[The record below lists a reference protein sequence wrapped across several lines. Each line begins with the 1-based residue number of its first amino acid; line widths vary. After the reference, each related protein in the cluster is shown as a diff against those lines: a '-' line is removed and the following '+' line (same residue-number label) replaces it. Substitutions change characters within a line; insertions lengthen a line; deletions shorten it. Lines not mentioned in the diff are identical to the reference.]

1 MLAHLIAATLLAA
14 SPGAGPLETVK
25 SGYEDVQKAANAR
38 GATVEKVA
46 LAVDKFVDFEELA
59 RRALGDAWSTLT
71 PSQRKELTGAMRG
84 MLRAF
89 YARRILGNANTE
101 VAYGQELVEGNEAS
115 VRTSVTAEGTRIPI
129 TYKLYRSG
137 PKAKS
142 WRIYDIVTAD
152 VSLLEDYRSQ
162 FRVLLEEK
170 GFNGLLAAIKARRAE
185 AEQPTATPALAKK
198 KKRK

>member
-1 MLAHLIAATLLAA
+1 MLAPLVAVTLFAAT
-14 SPGAGPLETVK
+14 PGPLETVK
-25 SGYEDVQKAANAR
+25 SGYADVQKTASAP

-59 RRALGDAWSTLT
+59 RRALGDTWNSIT

-89 YARRILGNANTE
+89 YAQRILGNANPE
-101 VAYGQELVEGNEAS
+101 VTYGQETLQGNEAT
-115 VRTSVTAEGTRIPI
+115 VHTTVTAEGTRIPI
-129 TYKLYRSG
+129 AYKLYRANRKPG
-137 PKAKS
+137 A

-162 FRVLLEEK
+162 FSQILAEK
-170 GFNGLLAAIKARRAE
+170 GFDGLLAAVKARRAQV
-185 AEQPTATPALAKK
+185 EQPTAPPAPSKK
-198 KKRK
+198 KQSK